1 MNMNIIIEHELT
13 PNSELIELIM
23 NVHCVF
29 KSLWR
34 YGIDDFKYLSVFA
47 WLTLNFFVSLNISLG
62 PTGSKRA
69 SPPSFFRKYIWQK
82 YIFIIFPF
90 YYYYPFY
97 YYLLYYDY
105 HLIHFNHLNLKYL
118 LALSI
123 FKYWKIL
130 ELTTYVAT
138 HLPIEM
144 LFEILHV
151 NDVITIILVYWYI
164 MMY

>member
-1 MNMNIIIEHELT
+1 MWDREADLYNHI
-13 PNSELIELIM
+13 S
-23 NVHCVF
+23 
-29 KSLWR
+29 
-34 YGIDDFKYLSVFA
+34 KYISICQTSHLLVV
-47 WLTLNFFVSLNISLG
+47 LTLFVSLNISLG

-130 ELTTYVAT
+130 ELTTYVRTSVRT

-144 LFEILHV
+144 LRI
-151 NDVITIILVYWYI
+151 
-164 MMY
+164 